1 MPAIVKKNFAKK
13 FPKAEEVKWFNKQ
26 GDTVYTIKCFFR
38 EQENEIKYTASGK
51 WISQKTELGEK
62 MVFPA
67 VQKYLD
73 KTYRKYQLVTCVK
86 TVTPDKKDGGFEV
99 KIIELKYK
107 KKKIETTILFD
118 KMGKLVKTIDP
129 DVAYEEEEAENES
142 STDRKFD
149 SEYNKAS
156 ANNDSEVQSG
166 TKVSKKELPSDIT
179 AYVSAN
185 YPGMIIKSAYLRE
198 IDDLGMCYDLSIT
211 RDGINQEVIELGFD
225 KSGKFLKNMNTEGDG
240 ASGNGAKKNI
250 AVAYTPAEA
259 VVNGFKTKHP
269 KVVKVTWEEGTE
281 NDFVAS
287 FSDGTG
293 AHKSYFNADGTWI
306 KISTVMNVESVSP
319 GIKTY
324 VDKNYKGYKIM
335 AARNIKK
342 ADKKTYYEVDIQHKK
357 TSDTQTLEFTQ
368 AGKPTNSGNKE

>member
-1 MPAIVKKNFAKK
+1 MDF
-13 FPKAEEVKWFNKQ
+13 
-26 GDTVYTIKCFFR
+26 T
-38 EQENEIKYTASGK
+38 
-51 WISQKTELGEK
+51 KTELDEK

-86 TVTPDKKDGGFEV
+86 TVTSDKKDGGFEV

-107 KKKIETTILFD
+107 KKEVETTILFD

-129 DVAYEEEEAENES
+129 DVAYEEETERES

-149 SEYNKAS
+149 SEYNRTTT
-156 ANNDSEVQSG
+156 NTDSDIQSG
-166 TKVSKKELPSDIT
+166 TKVSKKELPSDVT

-211 RDGINQEVIELGFD
+211 RDGINQETIELVFD
-225 KSGKFLKNMNTEGDG
+225 KLGKFLKNMNTEG
-240 ASGNGAKKNI
+240 AESSGNGAKKNA
-250 AVAYTPAEA
+250 AVAYTPSET
-259 VVNGFKTKHP
+259 VVNGFKVKHP
-269 KVVKVTWEEGTE
+269 KAAKVTWEEGTE

-293 AHKSYFNADGTWI
+293 AHKSYFTADGAWT
-306 KISTVMNVESVSP
+306 
-319 GIKTY
+319 
-324 VDKNYKGYKIM
+324 KNFY
-335 AARNIKK
+335 RNKC
-342 ADKKTYYEVDIQHKK
+342 
-357 TSDTQTLEFTQ
+357 
-368 AGKPTNSGNKE
+368 